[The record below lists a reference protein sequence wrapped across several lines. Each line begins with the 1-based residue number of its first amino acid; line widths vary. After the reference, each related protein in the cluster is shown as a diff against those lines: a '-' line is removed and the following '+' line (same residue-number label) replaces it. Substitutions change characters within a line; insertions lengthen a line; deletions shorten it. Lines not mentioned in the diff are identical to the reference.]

1 MAIAVD
7 FREFQPIDRRE
18 DLIRRVEQSPAKHAE
33 AVLAAYE
40 VLQRLHEKGLLD
52 LINGMLSAGD
62 TVVNHAVD
70 VISSR
75 QMVTALRIA
84 LILSDLLTSI
94 DPDQLHEAVAAN
106 DQNAPSLFA
115 LGKQAVSKDSR
126 RAIAVVV
133 RLANLLG
140 KALKKQ
146 QST

>member
-7 FREFQPIDRRE
+7 FREFQPLDRRE
-18 DLIRRVEQSPAKHAE
+18 DLIRRVEQVPVKHAE

-94 DPDQLHEAVAAN
+94 DPDQLHEAVVAN
-106 DQNAPSLFA
+106 DQNVPSLFA
-115 LGKQAVSKDSR
+115 LGKQAMSKDSR
-126 RAIAVVV
+126 RAIAVAV

-140 KALKKQ
+140 NALKKQ
-146 QST
+146 QSR